1 MKAPCDCCQGPSD
14 LTPLNTGNRPGL
26 AKLEYRV
33 GTHGTFFGSM
43 QALLSSESF
52 FKAARQRMTHD
63 GPLEL
68 TGLKTRDKS
77 DPAIALLDAWAIVG
91 DVLTFYQERIANE
104 GYLRT
109 ATERRSVLELARL
122 VGYTLRPGVASSVHL
137 AYAIEKDSAPVE
149 IPKGARVNT
158 IPGPG
163 EEMQAFET
171 SEPMKAR
178 VEWNELKPRMTR
190 PQTKASFDANRDNGL
205 YLKGAATKFKPND
218 PILVDLGNDP
228 LLVEPGK
235 EKVPRLRRVAEIE
248 PDVPNDRTR
257 VSLQP
262 ENTTAAVS
270 VKEMISDIRKRY
282 DPASFGVSAEAA
294 TAKRVGSIMSELA
307 ARLEAEPE
315 ELVRHLQQV
324 ALPSLEVELQKA
336 REGGY
341 SKLAPWIS
349 GMVGEL
355 RQLDSAGTKLEQFAV
370 GAAEANASEA
380 DLLSK
385 ILTRLKEAPSEVP
398 ANASKLA
405 RRVDQVFGPGADIVP
420 RLITRI
426 EPRLENFYSAWRNL
440 QAADDPGITVYAM
453 RIQASPFGHNA
464 PLRPILDNDNKVTGH
479 EEWLLA
485 QLVETK
491 IRLTLYHTT
500 SIEVEVREGDTIYSS
515 IATFN
520 NQNAPRDKIVMT
532 LGPAV
537 TATVTQDREAATIK
551 KIDVNFQPSGRNV
564 AFIPIQD
571 TEFSGDVSV
580 RNESIQIPRKG
591 KGDKTILT
599 PDGAT
604 IAIQWDTGGPSGDVI
619 SISETALES
628 KNIVDLDAVHEGI
641 VPQSWVA
648 IERPGQT
655 EPLVAKILEV
665 RTVSKA
671 AYGITG
677 KFTQLK
683 LNKPW
688 LFTDDRSLSVI
699 RATTVSAL
707 SEMLPMAEAP
717 IFDDVCG
724 REIELG
730 LLYEG
735 LEAGR
740 SVIVSGER
748 SDIKDRN
755 GKPLGGVK
763 AAELQMI
770 ASIKQRM
777 QVVDKAGALPGE
789 GGAQPIALPGEKV
802 HSFIQLAAELA
813 YCYDRNSVKIY
824 GNVVKSTHG
833 ETRNE
838 VLGSGDAAN
847 ALQQFAL
854 KQAPLTYVSAPTPA
868 GIESSLTVRVND
880 VEWHEADSLAGL
892 GPDERKFV
900 TKTGD
905 EGKTAVVFGNGR
917 SGARLPTGQENVKA
931 TYRSGIGK
939 PGNVKERQISLLA
952 TRPLGVKGVIN
963 PLRAS
968 GGAGKEGRDQARR
981 NAPLA
986 VTALD
991 RLVSVRDHA
1000 DFARTFAGIGKA
1012 SAVARSDGRREAVYL
1027 TIAGADDIPIEKNS
1041 DLFRNL
1047 RTALHRYGDPL
1058 LPIILQVRERLA
1070 LVLAARVRLLPDYLW
1085 EAVEPKIR
1093 KALLNAFSF
1102 DNLELG
1108 QDLFSSTASS
1118 VMQAVREVAYVDL
1131 DVFDAISEQTLLES
1145 FQTQKAATLGLHG
1158 RITVSIGGIA
1168 RAQIA
1173 YLAPEVPD
1181 TLILQEIKT

>member
-1 MKAPCDCCQGPSD
+1 
-14 LTPLNTGNRPGL
+14 
-26 AKLEYRV
+26 
-33 GTHGTFFGSM
+33 
-43 QALLSSESF
+43 
-52 FKAARQRMTHD
+52 
-63 GPLEL
+63 
-68 TGLKTRDKS
+68 
-77 DPAIALLDAWAIVG
+77 
-91 DVLTFYQERIANE
+91 
-104 GYLRT
+104 
-109 ATERRSVLELARL
+109 
-122 VGYTLRPGVASSVHL
+122 
-137 AYAIEKDSAPVE
+137 
-149 IPKGARVNT
+149 
-158 IPGPG
+158 
-163 EEMQAFET
+163 
-171 SEPMKAR
+171 
-178 VEWNELKPRMTR
+178 
-190 PQTKASFDANRDNGL
+190 
-205 YLKGAATKFKPND
+205 
-218 PILVDLGNDP
+218 
-228 LLVEPGK
+228 
-235 EKVPRLRRVAEIE
+235 
-248 PDVPNDRTR
+248 
-257 VSLQP
+257 
-262 ENTTAAVS
+262 
-270 VKEMISDIRKRY
+270 
-282 DPASFGVSAEAA
+282 
-294 TAKRVGSIMSELA
+294 
-307 ARLEAEPE
+307 
-315 ELVRHLQQV
+315 
-324 ALPSLEVELQKA
+324 
-336 REGGY
+336 
-341 SKLAPWIS
+341 
-349 GMVGEL
+349 
-355 RQLDSAGTKLEQFAV
+355 
-370 GAAEANASEA
+370 
-380 DLLSK
+380 
-385 ILTRLKEAPSEVP
+385 
-398 ANASKLA
+398 
-405 RRVDQVFGPGADIVP
+405 
-420 RLITRI
+420 
-426 EPRLENFYSAWRNL
+426 
-440 QAADDPGITVYAM
+440 M
-453 RIQASPFGHNA
+453 RFQASPFGHNA
-464 PLRPILDNDNKVTGH
+464 PLRPILDKDNKVTDH

-485 QLVETK
+485 QLVESSISLSMLDDKPRSITVK
-491 IRLTLYHTT
+491 IK
-500 SIEVEVREGDTIYSS
+500 EGDKIYSS
-515 IATFN
+515 GPKPLEESTA
-520 NQNAPRDKIVMT
+520 DGKEKIDIT
-532 LGPAV
+532 LGPAA
-537 TATVTQDREAATIK
+537 TATVMAHREGGRIARIE
-551 KIDVNFQPSGRNV
+551 VNFQPSNRFVALTPRPSLGAKFLVDMHGQTKSIPKEGVDTVFKADDANV
-564 AFIPIQD
+564 AIRSNI
-571 TEFSGDVSV
+571 SGSV
-580 RNESIQIPRKG
+580 E
-591 KGDKTILT
+591 D
-599 PDGAT
+599 
-604 IAIQWDTGGPSGDVI
+604 I
-619 SISETALES
+619 SVSETALES
-628 KNIVDLDAVHEGI
+628 KNIVDLDVVYEGI
-641 VPQSWVA
+641 VPQSWIA
-648 IERPGQT
+648 IERPGQK
-655 EPLVAKILEV
+655 ELLVAKILEV

-838 VLGSGDAAN
+838 VLGSGEAAT
-847 ALQQFAL
+847 ALQKFVL

-968 GGAGKEGRDQARR
+968 GGADKEERDQARK

-991 RLVSVRDHA
+991 RLVSVQDHA

-1131 DVFDAISEQTLLES
+1131 DVFDAISEQALLES
-1145 FQTQKAATLGLHG
+1145 FQTQKAATLGLRD
-1158 RITVSIGGIA
+1158 RITVSMGGIA
-1168 RAQIA
+1168 RARIA